1 MKKTFFLVLVLCIAF
16 LSSPVWADARQE
28 ADQAFATWREALSS
42 NKPDNVVNLYA
53 PDAVLLATL
62 ANKPITNH
70 HDRMAYFTQLMKR
83 PNLSVKVDEEFGRVL
98 SDNAVALSGL
108 YTFSFQDQPS
118 VTVKV
123 PARYTFVFVKNQDN
137 TWQIV
142 EHHSSKLPE
151 RAPSEAAPQNP

>member
-1 MKKTFFLVLVLCIAF
+1 MAYLRVNVSMRAQPQPGVMMKKTFFLVLVLCIAF

-70 HDRMAYFTQLMKR
+70 HDRMAY
-83 PNLSVKVDEEFGRVL
+83 
-98 SDNAVALSGL
+98 
-108 YTFSFQDQPS
+108 
-118 VTVKV
+118 
-123 PARYTFVFVKNQDN
+123 
-137 TWQIV
+137 
-142 EHHSSKLPE
+142 
-151 RAPSEAAPQNP
+151 